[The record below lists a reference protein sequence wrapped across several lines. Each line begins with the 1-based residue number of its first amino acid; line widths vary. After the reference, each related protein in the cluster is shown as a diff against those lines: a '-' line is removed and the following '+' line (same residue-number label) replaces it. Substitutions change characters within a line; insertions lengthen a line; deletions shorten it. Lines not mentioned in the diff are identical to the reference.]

1 MKSNS
6 LLSRRAGLVLLGIVL
21 LAAFVFV
28 VARTGP
34 FAPTRV
40 TVVKVAEGSVAPELF
55 GIGTVEARRAY
66 LIGPT
71 ASGRVLR
78 VAVDVGEAVKAGQA
92 AFYKRARL
100 NGLAHAGQYRRE
112 MEAA

>member
-66 LIGPT
+66 LIGPDGRALVAYPHD
-71 ASGRVLR
+71 ASAEGIAADLR
-78 VAVDVGEAVKAGQA
+78 WLLSRDS
-92 AFYKRARL
+92 
-100 NGLAHAGQYRRE
+100 
-112 MEAA
+112 